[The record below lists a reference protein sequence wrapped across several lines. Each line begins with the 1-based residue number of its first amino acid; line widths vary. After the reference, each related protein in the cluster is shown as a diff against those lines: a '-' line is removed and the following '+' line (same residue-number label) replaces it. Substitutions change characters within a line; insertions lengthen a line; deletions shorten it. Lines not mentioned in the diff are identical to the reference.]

1 MFLCVPESN
10 GSSPGRK
17 GFKMAVTKNELQGSI
32 GGGIMEHKF
41 VAYAK
46 ELLYGKEVS
55 SILKK
60 QVHSKESMS
69 NQSGMICSGDQTI
82 ALYKIQDSDQSEIEK
97 IIAAIENQKSGYF
110 TFSPNGIIFYDHST
124 ETISNSFQIE
134 SENQWHYIEMIGFK
148 NYLFI
153 IGAGHV
159 SLAFSRIM
167 QLLDFHI
174 SVFDDRENLNTFE
187 QNNFVHHKKIIDF
200 ENIIEEIGRQENQYV
215 VIMTFGYRTDGIVI
229 RKLINENYKYLGL
242 LGSKTK
248 VAKIVK
254 ELRSE
259 GFDESKI
266 KALFAP
272 VGLAINSR
280 TPEEIAVSIAA
291 EIIKVKN
298 DLNPD
303 SYRGL
308 KM

>member
-46 ELLYGKEVS
+46 ELLHEKEVS

-60 QVHSKESMS
+60 QVHSKESIS

-82 ALYKIQDSDQSEIEK
+82 ALYKIQDSDQPEIKK
-97 IIAAIENQKSGYF
+97 IIASIENQKSSYF
-110 TFSPNGIIFYDHST
+110 NFSHNGIIFQDQST

-134 SENQWHYIEMIGFK
+134 SENQWHYIEVIGYK
-148 NYLFI
+148 NYLYV

-167 QLLDFHI
+167 QLLDFHVSI
-174 SVFDDRENLNTFE
+174 FDDRENLNTFE
-187 QNNFVHHKKIIDF
+187 QNNFVHHKKIIDY
-200 ENIIEEIGRQENQYV
+200 ENIIEEIGKQENQYI
-215 VIMTFGYRTDGIVI
+215 VIMTFGYRTDGLVI
-229 RKLINENYKYLGL
+229 RKLINKKYKYLGL

-254 ELRSE
+254 ELRLE
-259 GFDESKI
+259 DVDELKI
-266 KALFAP
+266 NALYAP
-272 VGLAINSR
+272 VGLAINSQ

-298 DLNPD
+298 NILDC
-303 SYRGL
+303 
-308 KM
+308 